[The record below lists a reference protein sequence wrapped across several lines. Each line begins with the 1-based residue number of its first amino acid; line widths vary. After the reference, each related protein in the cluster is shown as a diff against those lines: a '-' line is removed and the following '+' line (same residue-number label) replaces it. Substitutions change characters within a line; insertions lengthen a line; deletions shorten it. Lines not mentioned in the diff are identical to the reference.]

1 MTFLPIVDRELRV
14 AARRRGTYW
23 LRVAA
28 AVLAIFIGGWVFLAS
43 WGDPPSRIG
52 QSLFVAMSVLALI
65 GSLLTGVIVTS
76 DCLSEE
82 KRDGT
87 LGLLFLTDLKSY
99 DVVLGKLAATSLNAF
114 YGLVAILPVMAI
126 PFFLGGVA
134 PAEFSRVALVS
145 LNTLFLSL
153 AAGIMASALC
163 QDERRAMGATILI
176 LLLMVFGP
184 PALMAWLKFKNW
196 IPNDEPGFLEACPAY
211 SAGLAFERMYN
222 NRADRFWRSLGVVH
236 LFGWLFIFLA
246 GRIVAGAW
254 RDKVAT
260 ARKVRWRERWKLWR
274 LGNSAQR
281 GEYRRELLDVNPIL
295 WLASRDRLKRTF
307 VWTFLAVAGCLWLWG
322 YLEHRSDWL
331 DTTNY
336 IFTALT
342 LQTFLKLW
350 VCTEACRRFSEDRN
364 AGALEL
370 LLSTPMQVGE
380 ILGGQLLAL
389 WRQFGVAV
397 VVVLATDCI
406 FLIATRQGLYQAQEK
421 EFVTWMFLAG
431 MVIFVADLLA
441 IAWTGMWLG
450 LTSRKANRATLGTF
464 WRVLLLPWVVFAGGM
479 ITMVLLDEV
488 LRLPFAGAVNRSH
501 NAEYWVLGFWFL
513 LSLASAA
520 WFGLGAR
527 NRLTR
532 GFRDVAMTRYA
543 PEVTKGG
550 WWPFRKKNAG

>member
-43 WGDPPSRIG
+43 WGDPPSRLG
-52 QSLFVAMSVLALI
+52 QSLFVAMSVLALL
-65 GSLLTGVIVTS
+65 GSLLTGIIVTS

-126 PFFLGGVA
+126 PFFLGGVS
-134 PAEFSRVALVS
+134 PAEFTRVALVS

-153 AAGIMASALC
+153 AAGMLASAMC
-163 QDERRAMGATILI
+163 KDERRAMGATILI
-176 LLLMVFGP
+176 LLLLVLGP
-184 PALMAWLKFKNW
+184 PALMAWFKFKNW
-196 IPNDEPGFLEACPAY
+196 IPTDEPAFLDACPAY
-211 SAGLAFERMYN
+211 SASLAFERMHN
-222 NRADRFWRSLGVVH
+222 ARADRFWRSLGIVH
-236 LFGWLFIFLA
+236 LLGWIFIFLA
-246 GRIVAGAW
+246 GRVVAGAW

-260 ARKVRWRERWKLWR
+260 ARKVRWRERWKLWC

-281 GEYRRELLDVNPIL
+281 GDYRRELLDVNPIL
-295 WLASRDRLKRTF
+295 WLASRDRLKRAF
-307 VWTFLAVAGCLWLWG
+307 VWAFLAVAGCLWLWG
-322 YLEHRSDWL
+322 YLENRHDWL

-336 IFTALT
+336 IFTAIT

-370 LLSTPMQVGE
+370 LLSTPMKVAE
-380 ILGGQLLAL
+380 ILGGQLQAL
-389 WRQFGVAV
+389 WGQFGVAV

-406 FLIATRQGLYQAQEK
+406 FLIATRHGLYQAQEK

-431 MVIFVADLLA
+431 MIIFVADLLA

-488 LRLPFAGAVNRSH
+488 LRLPFATTVNRSR
-501 NAEYWVLGFWFL
+501 NAEYWVLGFWFML
-513 LSLASAA
+513 CLASSA

-527 NRLTR
+527 HRLM
-532 GFRDVAMTRYA
+532 GQFRDVAMTRYA
-543 PEVTKGG
+543 PVGSKSG
-550 WWPFRKKNAG
+550 WWPFRKKNAS